1 LRWARRDGEEG
12 KVVYK
17 FYPPKTEAGVRNFDI
32 PLELVSVL
40 RTWKLRCPPSG
51 DLNLVFCT
59 AEGTPIRRSN
69 ALRYGSGRRSAGL
82 ACAA

>member
-1 LRWARRDGEEG
+1 MRWARRDGEEG